1 MDQVQQLRPHV
12 LIFPFPAQG
21 HVNSMLKLAELLC
34 LAGINITFL
43 VSNNIHNR
51 LLRHTNV
58 VSRFS
63 KYPGFHLDHYPDA
76 YDESKVHIAQEIM
89 DLCTA
94 LQSVVKPFLKEL
106 LSKDPAHGTRKDRP
120 PFSCIIVDGFLSL
133 ALDVAE
139 EIGLPLICFRTISAG
154 AFWTYF
160 CIPRLV
166 EAGELPFPGDEMNLP
181 IENVKGMEGF
191 LRRCDLP
198 SFLRVGDLT
207 NPDFNLL
214 LKEALQTPRAKG
226 LILNTFED
234 LEGCILSHFRTHCR
248 NLYTIGPLH
257 AHLRARLQLQEANS
271 NNSNSNSLW
280 EEDKSCIKW
289 LDNQPP
295 KSVLY
300 VSFGSIAI
308 ITRETLLEFWHG
320 IVNSGV
326 RFLWVIRPNSVNVGL
341 GDDVLDSTKS
351 KSKSTPEMELEEA
364 TKERGCM
371 VGWAPQEDVLAH
383 PAIGGFLTHSGWN
396 STLESIAEGVP
407 MICWPCFAD
416 QQPNSRFV
424 GEIWKI
430 GLDMKDTCDRVIVE
444 KMVRDL
450 MVERKDEFLH
460 RADEMAKLARKS
472 IEEGGSSFCNLVRL
486 IDDIVKG

>member
-1 MDQVQQLRPHV
+1 MDQVEQHRPHV
-12 LIFPFPAQG
+12 LIFPFQAQG

-43 VSNNIHNR
+43 VSYNIHNR
-51 LLRHTNV
+51 LLRHTDV

-63 KYPGFHLDHYPDA
+63 KYPGFNLDHYPDA
-76 YDESKVHIAQEIM
+76 YDESKIHTAQQIM
-89 DLCTA
+89 ELYSS
-94 LQSVVKPFLKEL
+94 LQSVVKPFLREFM
-106 LSKDPAHGTRKDRP
+106 SKDPAHGTGKNRSR
-120 PFSCIIVDGFLSL
+120 FSSIIADGILSL

-139 EIGLPLICFRTISAG
+139 EIGLPLIYFRTISAG

-160 CIPRLV
+160 CIPQLV
-166 EAGELPFPGDEMNLP
+166 EAGELPFPGDDMSIR

-198 SFLRVGDLT
+198 SFCRVSDLT
-207 NPDFNLL
+207 SPDFSLL
-214 LKEALQTPRAKG
+214 LRETLQTPRAKG

-234 LEGCILSHFRTHCR
+234 LEGSILSHVRTYCP

-257 AHLRARLQLQEANS
+257 AHLRTRLQLQVANS
-271 NNSNSNSLW
+271 NNSNSNSNSLW
-280 EEDKSCIKW
+280 QEDKSCIKW

-300 VSFGSIAI
+300 VSFGSITV
-308 ITRETLLEFWHG
+308 ITREKLHEFWHG

-326 RFLWVIRPNSVNVGL
+326 KFLWVIRPDSIKAEA
-341 GDDVLDSTKS
+341 GDDVLKTT
-351 KSKSTPEMELEEA
+351 KSTPEMELEEA

-371 VGWAPQEDVLAH
+371 VGWAPQEEVLAH

-407 MICWPCFAD
+407 MICWPYFAD

-424 GEIWKI
+424 GEVWKI
-430 GLDMKDTCDRVIVE
+430 GLDIKDTCDRVIVE
-444 KMVRDL
+444 KAIKDL

-460 RADEMAKLARKS
+460 RADEMAKMARKS
-472 IEEGGSSFCNLVRL
+472 VEEGGSSFCNLVRL